1 MLVPATQLS
10 SSLLHSAALL
20 SLLVTH
26 VGSAHVSA
34 LSASPSGRRQPMGR
48 LPSLDRSKS
57 DVTTDGAFYARPNL
71 VTHTDDAFLSQLT
84 ALYDELL
91 PQDGVI
97 LDMMSSH
104 VSHLPAPKLR
114 SGHYRRVDVHGMNE
128 EELMANDARRTTGG
142 DAFVRNLNDNPSFVG
157 LADTGTYDCVLC
169 CVGVQ
174 YLEEPEQVFAE
185 VARILK
191 PSTGVCIVS
200 FTNRFF
206 YQKALVGWMERGMRE
221 RARLVKD
228 YLRAAGGFREGELEV
243 RGEGIG
249 VIAQLLSMGG
259 VGGDPFVAVVARRDE
274 STT

>member
-1 MLVPATQLS
+1 MAQL
-10 SSLLHSAALL
+10 
-20 SLLVTH
+20 
-26 VGSAHVSA
+26 
-34 LSASPSGRRQPMGR
+34 M
-48 LPSLDRSKS
+48 
-57 DVTTDGAFYARPNL
+57 ARCL
-71 VTHTDDAFLSQLT
+71 
-84 ALYDELL
+84 LL
-91 PQDGVI
+91 P
-97 LDMMSSH
+97 
-104 VSHLPAPKLR
+104 
-114 SGHYRRVDVHGMNE
+114 
-128 EELMANDARRTTGG
+128 
-142 DAFVRNLNDNPSFVG
+142 
-157 LADTGTYDCVLC
+157 GTYDCVLC

-191 PSTGVCIVS
+191 PTTGVCIVS

-228 YLRAAGGFREGELEV
+228 YLRATGGFREGEGELEV

-249 VIAQLLSMGG
+249 AIAQLLSMGG